1 MISTDLVNAIY
12 HHTRLTERAIGVDF
26 DSDKVT
32 AVYGFLEELSRGEIA
47 KVQLA
52 TELKARID
60 TMKNRMRQIM
70 LMVNAVKDKRPLLDE
85 AMRLKEQ
92 TELAVAMLESLENG

>member
-1 MISTDLVNAIY
+1 MISTDLVNSIY
-12 HHTRLTERAIGVDF
+12 HHARLTERAIGVDF
-26 DSDKVT
+26 NSDKVT
-32 AVYGFLEELSRGEIA
+32 AVYGLLEELSRGEIA

-60 TMKNRMRQIM
+60 TMKNRMKQIM
-70 LMVNAVKDKRPLLDE
+70 SVVNAVKDKRPLLDE
-85 AMRLKEQ
+85 AMRLKKQ